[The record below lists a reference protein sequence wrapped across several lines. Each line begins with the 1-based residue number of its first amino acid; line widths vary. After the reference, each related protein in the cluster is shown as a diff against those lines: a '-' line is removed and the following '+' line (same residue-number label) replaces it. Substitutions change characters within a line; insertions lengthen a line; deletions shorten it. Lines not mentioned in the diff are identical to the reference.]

1 MIIINSSELYE
12 GKENWFRVCYI
23 TECTGYMWV
32 HLSDILCM
40 EPFQH
45 TAAERLAERSDIL
58 LALVGSEYLD
68 QDLDDSKAKEII
80 ILLN

>member
-1 MIIINSSELYE
+1 
-12 GKENWFRVCYI
+12 
-23 TECTGYMWV
+23 MWV
-32 HLSDILCM
+32 DLSDILCM

-45 TAAERLAERSDIL
+45 TAVERLAERSDIL

-80 ILLN
+80 ILLNLKKKKQLRNRNFVTRADRKSTSKT

>member
-1 MIIINSSELYE
+1 
-12 GKENWFRVCYI
+12 
-23 TECTGYMWV
+23 
-32 HLSDILCM
+32 M

-45 TAAERLAERSDIL
+45 TAVERLAERSDIL

-80 ILLN
+80 ILLNKKKPLRNRNFVTRADRKSTSKT

>member
-1 MIIINSSELYE
+1 
-12 GKENWFRVCYI
+12 
-23 TECTGYMWV
+23 MWV
-32 HLSDILCM
+32 DLSDILCM

-45 TAAERLAERSDIL
+45 TAVERLAERSDIL

-80 ILLN
+80 ILLNKKKSSLETETLLQGLIGSQLLKLSVN

>member
-1 MIIINSSELYE
+1 MERKL
-12 GKENWFRVCYI
+12 WFKVGYI

-32 HLSDILCM
+32 DLSDILCM

-45 TAAERLAERSDIL
+45 TAVERLAERSDIL

>member
-1 MIIINSSELYE
+1 
-12 GKENWFRVCYI
+12 
-23 TECTGYMWV
+23 MWV
-32 HLSDILCM
+32 DLSDILCM

-45 TAAERLAERSDIL
+45 TAVERLAERSDIL

-80 ILLN
+80 ILLNFKKKSSLETETLLQGLIGSQLLKLSVN

>member
-1 MIIINSSELYE
+1 
-12 GKENWFRVCYI
+12 
-23 TECTGYMWV
+23 MWV
-32 HLSDILCM
+32 DLSDILCM

-45 TAAERLAERSDIL
+45 TAVERLAERSDIL

-80 ILLN
+80 ILLNKKKKSSLETETLLQGLIGSQLLKLSVN

>member
-1 MIIINSSELYE
+1 
-12 GKENWFRVCYI
+12 
-23 TECTGYMWV
+23 MWV
-32 HLSDILCM
+32 DLSDILCM

-45 TAAERLAERSDIL
+45 TAVERLAERSDIL

-80 ILLN
+80 ILLNKIKKSSLETETLLQGLIGSQLLKLSVN

>member
-1 MIIINSSELYE
+1 
-12 GKENWFRVCYI
+12 
-23 TECTGYMWV
+23 
-32 HLSDILCM
+32 M

-45 TAAERLAERSDIL
+45 TAVERLAERSDIL

-80 ILLN
+80 ILLNKKKSRLETETLLQGLIGSQLLKLSVN

>member
-1 MIIINSSELYE
+1 
-12 GKENWFRVCYI
+12 
-23 TECTGYMWV
+23 
-32 HLSDILCM
+32 M

-45 TAAERLAERSDIL
+45 TAVERLAERSDIL

>member
-1 MIIINSSELYE
+1 
-12 GKENWFRVCYI
+12 
-23 TECTGYMWV
+23 
-32 HLSDILCM
+32 M

-45 TAAERLAERSDIL
+45 TAVERLAERSDIL

-80 ILLN
+80 ILLNLKKSRLETETLLQGLIGSQLLKLSVN

>member
-1 MIIINSSELYE
+1 
-12 GKENWFRVCYI
+12 
-23 TECTGYMWV
+23 MWV
-32 HLSDILCM
+32 DLSDILCM

-45 TAAERLAERSDIL
+45 TAVERLAERSDIF

-68 QDLDDSKAKEII
+68 QDLDACDYKAKGII

>member
-1 MIIINSSELYE
+1 
-12 GKENWFRVCYI
+12 
-23 TECTGYMWV
+23 MWV
-32 HLSDILCM
+32 DLSDILCM

-45 TAAERLAERSDIL
+45 TAVERLAEGSDIL

-80 ILLN
+80 ILLSLKKKSSLETETLLQGLIGSQLLKLSVN

>member
-1 MIIINSSELYE
+1 
-12 GKENWFRVCYI
+12 
-23 TECTGYMWV
+23 
-32 HLSDILCM
+32 M

-45 TAAERLAERSDIL
+45 TAVERLAERSDIL

-80 ILLN
+80 ILLNKKKPLRNRNFVTRADSKSTSKT

>member
-1 MIIINSSELYE
+1 
-12 GKENWFRVCYI
+12 
-23 TECTGYMWV
+23 MWV
-32 HLSDILCM
+32 DLSDILCM

-45 TAAERLAERSDIL
+45 TAVERLAERSDIL

-80 ILLN
+80 ILLNLKKKQLRNRNFVTRADRKSTSKT

>member
-1 MIIINSSELYE
+1 
-12 GKENWFRVCYI
+12 
-23 TECTGYMWV
+23 MWV
-32 HLSDILCM
+32 DLSDILCM

-45 TAAERLAERSDIL
+45 TAVERLAERSDIL

-80 ILLN
+80 ILLNKIKKAA

>member
-1 MIIINSSELYE
+1 
-12 GKENWFRVCYI
+12 
-23 TECTGYMWV
+23 MWV
-32 HLSDILCM
+32 DLSDILCM

-45 TAAERLAERSDIL
+45 TAVERLAERSDIL
-58 LALVGSEYLD
+58 FALVGSEYLD

>member
-1 MIIINSSELYE
+1 
-12 GKENWFRVCYI
+12 
-23 TECTGYMWV
+23 MWV
-32 HLSDILCM
+32 DLSDILCM

-45 TAAERLAERSDIL
+45 TAVERLAEGSDIL

-80 ILLN
+80 ILLNKKKKQLRNRNFVTRADRKSTSKT